1 MRRVSWEDWQ
11 GFYSEVN
18 KMWDALIIGFLL
30 LVLII
35 AFFLMYLMNIR
46 IKQLD
51 NELKLVRSRMALTD
65 DELTRLAH
73 DIEDFKRLKI

>member
-1 MRRVSWEDWQ
+1 M
-11 GFYSEVN
+11 GN
-18 KMWDALIIGFLL
+18 GLTIL
-30 LVLII
+30 LVIILII

-46 IKQLD
+46 IRQLEK
-51 NELKLVRSRMALTD
+51 ELKDVRSRMSLTD